1 MAFRHM
7 ALSVRLARAALIC
20 ASVAAALGGCLAP
33 PAPDDPRGWNHAAWC
48 GTSPPSGY
56 CIVPESHR

>member
-1 MAFRHM
+1 MRMTWFRGAGIARSI
-7 ALSVRLARAALIC
+7 ALLA
-20 ASVAAALGGCLAP
+20 VAATALAGCLEP

-56 CIVPESHR
+56 CIVPETGR